1 MQIPADAEW
10 LQADQAGGFASGP
23 VEGPRTRRY
32 HALLLTATTPPTGR
46 VVLVNGMEAAVATAD
61 AQAALTTQRYQ
72 SGVEAPSS
80 AAALERFDPLP
91 WPHWRFRL
99 PDGACV
105 EQETLVDTATGD
117 TVLRWR
123 CDRAAVL
130 TIRPLLS
137 GRDYHAL
144 HHENP
149 AFRFAAVIRG
159 ENVSWHPYDSLPAIS
174 ALTNGRYRHDP
185 VWYRQFCYAQEHAR
199 GLDDTEDL
207 AAPGCFTF
215 ELGDTPA
222 ILILRAGNSV
232 AGKAAEQ
239 AARIFAA
246 EAINRQMS
254 AETLCARAYI
264 ADRGR
269 GATIL
274 AGYPWFTDWGRDS
287 FISMRGLLLGTGQI
301 ERAADV
307 LRAWSGMV
315 SQGMLPN
322 RFADDGPPEYN
333 TCDASLWFIV
343 AVHDLLAHEGI
354 PADDAAALRL
364 ACDAILAGHAAGTRY
379 GIGVAPD
386 GLLRAGEADTQ
397 LTWMDA
403 RASGIAV
410 TPRVGKP
417 VEIQALWYNAL
428 RIAGAWDPRWMIAAQ
443 RVSDVFT
450 AKFHDPR
457 TGGLIDVA
465 DADHVAGQ
473 RDNSVR
479 PNQIFAVG
487 GLPFALLTGDAAR
500 GVVDLVQRVLLTPMG
515 LRTLDPDDPRYCP
528 RYAGGPDQR
537 DHAYH
542 QGTVWPWLIGPFVEA
557 WLRVHGD
564 TAENRAMARVNFLGG
579 LEGHLEQAGLGHV
592 SEIADGDAPHEPGG
606 CPFQAWSLS
615 ELIRARWMTRSD
627 HAG

>member
-1 MQIPADAEW
+1 MQPLAGAEW
-10 LQADQAGGFASGP
+10 LQPDQAGGFASGT
-23 VEGPRTRRY
+23 VIGPRTRRY

-46 VVLVNGMEAAVATAD
+46 IVLVNGVEAAIATAG

-72 SGVEAPSS
+72 SGVLAPSNM
-80 AAALERFDPLP
+80 AAPESFVPVP

-99 PDGACV
+99 PDGARV
-105 EQETLVDTATGD
+105 EQEVLVDAATGD
-117 TVLRWR
+117 TILRWQS
-123 CDRAAVL
+123 DRAAVL

-149 AFRFAAVIRG
+149 AFRFAASTWRG
-159 ENVSWHPYDSLPAIS
+159 NVTWHPYESLPAIS
-174 ALTNGRYRHDP
+174 ALTNGVYRHDP
-185 VWYRQFCYAQEHAR
+185 MWYREFCYEQEQAR
-199 GLDDTEDL
+199 GLDYTEDL
-207 AAPGCFTF
+207 GSPGCFTF
-215 ELGDTPA
+215 TLGCAPA
-222 ILILRAGNSV
+222 VLIFRAGSSI
-232 AGKAAEQ
+232 AGQAAEQ

-246 EAINRQMS
+246 AASDRNVPAEMLS
-254 AETLCARAYI
+254 ACAYV
-264 ADRGR
+264 ADRGA

-287 FISMRGLLLGTGQI
+287 FIAMRGLLLATGQI
-301 ERAADV
+301 DKAADL

-343 AVHDLLAHEGI
+343 AVHDLLAQAGI
-354 PADDAAALRL
+354 PGGDAAALRL
-364 ACDAILAGHAAGTRY
+364 ACDAILEGHSAGTRY

-386 GLLRAGEADTQ
+386 GLLRAGEPGTQ

-403 RASGIAV
+403 RASGVAV
-410 TPRVGKP
+410 TPRVDKP

-428 RIAGAWDPRWMIAAQ
+428 RIAGAWNPRWMIAAQ
-443 RVSDVFT
+443 RVADVFAAT
-450 AKFHDPR
+450 FHDPQ

-465 DADHVAGQ
+465 DADHVAGR
-473 RDNSVR
+473 RDASVR

-487 GLPFALLTGDAAR
+487 GLPFAILSGDAAR

-515 LRTLDPDDPRYCP
+515 LRTLDPGDPRYYP
-528 RYAGGPDQR
+528 RYAGGPDKR
-537 DHAYH
+537 DRAYH

-564 TAENRAMARVNFLGG
+564 TAANRAQARADFLGG
-579 LEGHLEQAGLGHV
+579 LETHLGEAGLGHV
-592 SEIADGDAPHEPGG
+592 SEIADGDAPHMPGG
-606 CPFQAWSLS
+606 CPFQAWSLG
-615 ELIRARWMTRSD
+615 ELIRARRMTRSD
-627 HAG
+627 HA